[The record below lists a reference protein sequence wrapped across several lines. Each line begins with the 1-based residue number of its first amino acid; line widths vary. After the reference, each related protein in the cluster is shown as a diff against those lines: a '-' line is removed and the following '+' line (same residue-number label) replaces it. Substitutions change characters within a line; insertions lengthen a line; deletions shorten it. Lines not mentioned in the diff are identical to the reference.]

1 MSRNSQYSD
10 VSHRSERSTA
20 VFSPTV
26 SRRRTTISLN
36 SGGGSARLCKLPG
49 FTLCHF
55 DQDRADV
62 GVQTCPSKNKNKK
75 KQSNKKSWPE
85 LVTAAAKFVSMFSF
99 SLVLRE
105 LCLVQVTL

>member
-36 SGGGSARLCKLPG
+36 SGGGSSRLCKLPG

-62 GVQTCPSKNKNKK
+62 GVQTCPSKNKKTTT
-75 KQSNKKSWPE
+75 KQQK
-85 LVTAAAKFVSMFSF
+85 VMA
-99 SLVLRE
+99 
-105 LCLVQVTL
+105 